1 MDLNERK
8 LKILQAIVSDF
19 IHSAEP
25 IGSRTLSRK
34 YGMGIS
40 PATIRNEMADL
51 EEMGFLTHP
60 YTSAGRVPSTKAYR
74 LYVERLMQR
83 YELTGEQKDQIRD
96 KLTANLAEFDKTIEH
111 AAKLLSELTSLTAFA
126 LKPKQEEDRLKY
138 INILPVDDT
147 TVVLMI
153 VAESGKVSNTV
164 LKLKSPCQEVHL
176 SLLSKVMTHNY
187 KGKQLSDIRRME
199 IIRNFET
206 DIEAMGRLAESIL
219 PNFFTSLDDMLTVDL
234 YLDGVTNIFSIPE
247 YNDIEKARTFLEMVN
262 QKQHFTEVL
271 VNRDSGVIITIGDEN
286 TEELMRDCSL
296 ITATYRI
303 NGKLAGKLGVIGP
316 TRMKYDQVTS
326 VIEYMTE
333 NLSRGFAITG
343 GEEDEH
349 GRPETQA
356 QGG

>member
-25 IGSRTLSRK
+25 IGSRTLSKK

-74 LYVERLMQR
+74 LYVDDLMHR
-83 YELTGEQKDQIRD
+83 YELSEEEKQKIRS
-96 KLTANLAEFDKTIEH
+96 KLITNLAEFDKTIEH
-111 AAKLLSELTSLTAFA
+111 AANLLSEFTNLTSFA
-126 LKPKQEEDRLKY
+126 LTPKQEEDKLKY
-138 INILPVDDT
+138 INILPVDET

-164 LKLKSPCQEVHL
+164 LKLKVAYTDEHID
-176 SLLSKVMTHNY
+176 LLSKVMTYNY
-187 KGKQLSDIRRME
+187 KGKKLSDIRTLE

-206 DIEAMGRLAESIL
+206 DIEAMGRLADTIL
-219 PNFFTSLDDMLTVDL
+219 PNFLSTLDDMLNVDL

-247 YNDIEKARTFLEMVN
+247 YNDIEKAKVFLKMVN
-262 QKQHFTEVL
+262 EKKHFTDVL
-271 VNRDSGVIITIGDEN
+271 INRDSGVIITIGDEN
-286 TEELMRDCSL
+286 AEEFMRECSL

-303 NGKLAGKLGVIGP
+303 NGKLVGKLGVIGP
-316 TRMKYDQVTS
+316 TRMKYDKITS

-333 NLSRGFAITG
+333 NLSTGFALTG

-349 GRPETQA
+349 
-356 QGG
+356 

>member
-74 LYVERLMQR
+74 LYVDDLMQR
-83 YELTGEQKDQIRD
+83 YELSESEKLSIRT
-96 KLTANLAEFDKTIEH
+96 KLATNLAEFDKTIEH
-111 AAKLLSELTSLTAFA
+111 AANLLSELTSLTSFA
-126 LKPKQEEDRLKY
+126 LTPKQEEDKLKY
-138 INILPVDDT
+138 INILPVDES

-164 LKLKSPCQEVHL
+164 LKLRVPYQEDNL
-176 SLLSKVMTHNY
+176 SLLSKVMTYNY
-187 KGKQLSDIRRME
+187 KGRKLSDIRTIE

-206 DIEAMGRLAESIL
+206 DIEAMSRLADTIL
-219 PNFFTSLDDMLTVDL
+219 PNFLATLDEMLSVNL

-247 YNDIEKARTFLEMVN
+247 YNDIEKAKVFLEMVN
-262 QKQHFTEVL
+262 KKKHFTDVL
-271 VNRDSGVIITIGDEN
+271 INRDSGVIITIGDEN
-286 TEELMRDCSL
+286 NEEIMRDCSL

-303 NGKLAGKLGVIGP
+303 NGKLVGKLGVIGP
-316 TRMKYDQVTS
+316 TRMKYDKITS
-326 VIEYMTE
+326 VIEFMTE
-333 NLSRGFAITG
+333 NLSTGFALTE
-343 GEEDEH
+343 GEENEY
-349 GRPETQA
+349 GA
-356 QGG
+356 